1 MLFVSFRGFTYLI
14 RSWRVEESTRIPE
27 AGHTMHP
34 ITADLAGHFVIL
46 WSLILWNLIRNI
58 GVDRLSEYFA

>member
-1 MLFVSFRGFTYLI
+1 
-14 RSWRVEESTRIPE
+14 
-27 AGHTMHP
+27 MHP